1 MMDHAV
7 INNMFSSAPP
17 KSTRLN
23 DLPTDARLPQL
34 PIILDVGVMRDKFR
48 DYLFASASDRTQ
60 FVVRQCEII
69 QIRYK
74 PAASCM
80 VSYRLDIEDTSTG
93 ERGEHIVCGRAFPA
107 GCSRSQW
114 EKAGARALV
123 QPRFRNPLI
132 HLPDIEMVLWSFP
145 NDRKMHTLPATMQL
159 AQSTPGRLSQWFLAH
174 LGTEWQVVNTH
185 SRVVHYVGEHTCTV
199 RTSVELLN
207 TAQQTRQ
214 TMSIF
219 GKTYYDDEGAQTD
232 RIMRQLWNSRS
243 RQSGQLRIAQPLWYD
258 ARLKMLWQLGI
269 PGTTLECCAIESPER
284 VSFLLAEAAQAIAAL
299 HATPLSKI
307 RSVTV
312 ADLVINLEAV
322 GSMLNRVRP
331 SCRPILVPLLS
342 RLTAQAEMIK
352 VHGTAT
358 LHGDLH
364 LKNLFLTNGKIALID
379 LDNVCEGPPG
389 WDIGSFTAG
398 LLTGTLAKHLSLSR
412 IASHVQTF
420 LGHYHQSV
428 TWKVDQPVVAWFT
441 AVALVIERSHRC
453 ITRLKDNQRG
463 QVEDLLKLADK
474 ISEALSLEPLVDG
487 WIQTDMRSRQP

>member
-7 INNMFSSAPP
+7 INNMFSSALP
-17 KSTRLN
+17 KSTRLT

-34 PIILDVGVMRDKFR
+34 PIILDVEVMRDKFQ
-48 DYLFASASDRTQ
+48 DYLFASVNDRTQ
-60 FVVRQCEII
+60 FVVRQCKII

-107 GCSRSQW
+107 GCSQSQW
-114 EKAGARALV
+114 EKAGAGALV
-123 QPRFRNPLI
+123 QPRFGKPLI
-132 HLPDIEMVLWSFP
+132 HFPELEMVLWSFP

-159 AQSTPGRLSQWFLAH
+159 AHSTSGRLSQWFLAH
-174 LGTEWQVVNTH
+174 LGAEWQVVNTH

-199 RTSVELLN
+199 
-207 TAQQTRQ
+207 QTTLEAVHHPDNSHRIM
-214 TMSIF
+214 TIY
-219 GKTYYDDEGAQTD
+219 GKTYYNDEGAQTD
-232 RIMRQLWNSRS
+232 RIMRQLWNSWLR
-243 RQSGQLRIAQPLWYD
+243 RSGQLRMAQPLWYD

-269 PGTTLECCAIESPER
+269 PGTTLEHCAIESSESI
-284 VSFLLAEAAQAIAAL
+284 SFLLTEAAQAVAAL
-299 HATPLSKI
+299 HTTSLSKI

-312 ADLVINLEAV
+312 ADLVNNLEAV
-322 GSMLNRVRP
+322 GSMLNRFRP

-352 VHGTAT
+352 AQGTAT

-389 WDIGSFTAG
+389 WDIGSFIAG
-398 LLTGTLAKHLSLSR
+398 LLTGTIAKRSSLSQ
-412 IASHVQTF
+412 IANHVHMF
-420 LGHYHQSV
+420 LEHYHQSV
-428 TWKVDQPVVAWFT
+428 AWKVDQPVVAWFT

-453 ITRLKDNQRG
+453 ITRLKDNQQG
-463 QVEDLLKLADK
+463 QVEALLKLAGQ
-474 ISEALSLEPLVDG
+474 ISETLSLDSLIDTWGDTPG
-487 WIQTDMRSRQP
+487 RSRTP